1 MENSARETV
10 AEKPV
15 KVDPHMYRSAQ
26 DALPAIEQDVYLA
39 SAVIQIGR
47 QILKF
52 TAAKQTAS
60 EAIERANENAREFI
74 RKLKEDLQETYP
86 GCTQ

>member
-1 MENSARETV
+1 MENFARETV
-10 AEKPV
+10 ANRPV

-26 DALPAIEQDVYLA
+26 RGLPAIEQDLYVA
-39 SAVIQIGR
+39 TAVVQIGR

-52 TAAKQTAS
+52 TAAKQTGE
-60 EAIERANENAREFI
+60 EAVERANENAREFI

-86 GCTQ
+86 GYSQ